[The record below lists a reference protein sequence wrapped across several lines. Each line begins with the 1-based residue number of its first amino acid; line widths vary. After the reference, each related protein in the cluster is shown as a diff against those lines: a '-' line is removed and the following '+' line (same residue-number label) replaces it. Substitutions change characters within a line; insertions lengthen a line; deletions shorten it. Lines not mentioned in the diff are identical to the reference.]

1 MREQPGGAG
10 CQDERRWR
18 LAASIRHQL
27 PGSRGDGVLRGHAR
41 GAGTPTLTLWWELS
55 YGDRQLLARGTAN
68 PKYNSGDPA
77 GPLLLSHILG
87 STLCSDESHPPSASA
102 RGLPLPLSRPRLRT
116 RILFA
121 RRQPAAGSRRARQ
134 TAPRTPR
141 RQIYPREAAR
151 CRRGH
156 WFRRGSTWARVQV

>member
-1 MREQPGGAG
+1 MCE
-10 CQDERRWR
+10 
-18 LAASIRHQL
+18 I
-27 PGSRGDGVLRGHAR
+27 
-41 GAGTPTLTLWWELS
+41 
-55 YGDRQLLARGTAN
+55 AN
-68 PKYNSGDPA
+68 A
-77 GPLLLSHILG
+77 Q
-87 STLCSDESHPPSASA
+87 A
-102 RGLPLPLSRPRLRT
+102 PRLRIRIRT